1 MAKFCKHCNI
11 PYKKFAYKC
20 VICGTVLEKKRKT
33 PMQIA
38 LIAISITLSACLLIA
53 SCAYLIYD
61 YNTSPETRVKE
72 IMQYLKDGDFDAVM
86 DSLPSF
92 IWQYEQTDEAQIQ
105 FDISFFVDRMNS
117 YIYSFNTNN
126 EITPSERQIEELID
140 SIKKIVGDEF
150 DASVITDV
158 KVVWVDVRGGVRNF
172 WQTTHERFVMIKYQ
186 DEWCWWPY
194 Y

>member
-1 MAKFCKHCNI
+1 
-11 PYKKFAYKC
+11 
-20 VICGTVLEKKRKT
+20 
-33 PMQIA
+33 
-38 LIAISITLSACLLIA
+38 
-53 SCAYLIYD
+53 
-61 YNTSPETRVKE
+61 
-72 IMQYLKDGDFDAVM
+72 
-86 DSLPSF
+86 
-92 IWQYEQTDEAQIQ
+92 
-105 FDISFFVDRMNS
+105 MNS

-158 KVVWVDVRGGVRNF
+158 KFVWVDVRGGVRNF

>member
-1 MAKFCKHCNI
+1 
-11 PYKKFAYKC
+11 
-20 VICGTVLEKKRKT
+20 
-33 PMQIA
+33 MQIA